1 MRALPQDSVGRDARI
16 LPLRGRSGVGGTL
29 GRAQP
34 AEIRKL
40 PPYSRTLLPDASKTL
55 HVLTGLGAWEK
66 AKSRTWAYRRKVIL
80 PFQSDPR
87 HFDWSISRGFADCL
101 IVNEGS
107 PMHGDWIKVLAAEL
121 LVHTDRVLYIGAGPS
136 VRFDV
141 RET

>member
-87 HFDWSISRGFADCL
+87 HFDWSIARGFGDCL

-107 PMHGDWIKVLAAEL
+107 PTHGDWIRILAAEL
-121 LVHTDRVLYIGAGPS
+121 LVHTNQVLYIGAGPT

>member
-1 MRALPQDSVGRDARI
+1 MRASPQDSVGRDARI
-16 LPLRGRSGVGGTL
+16 LPFRGRSAVGGAL
-29 GRAQP
+29 GCSRP

-66 AKSRTWAYRRKVIL
+66 AKSRTWAHRRKVVL

-87 HFDWSISRGFADCL
+87 HFDWSIARGFADCL

-107 PMHGDWIKVLAAEL
+107 PTHGDWIRILAAEL
-121 LVHTDRVLYIGAGPS
+121 LVHTDRVLYIGAGPT
-136 VRFDV
+136 VQFDV

>member
-1 MRALPQDSVGRDARI
+1 MRASPQESVGGDARI
-16 LPLRGRSGVGGTL
+16 LPFRSRNVICGSL
-29 GRAQP
+29 GLSLP

-66 AKSRTWAYRRKVIL
+66 AKSRTWAYRIKDVL

-87 HFDWSISRGFADCL
+87 HFDWSIARGFADCL

-107 PMHGDWIKVLAAEL
+107 PTHGDWIRILAAEL
-121 LVHTDRVLYIGAGPS
+121 LVHTDRVLYIGAGPT